1 MDGLADPIKSRV
13 RILALTKLIYTYGGM
28 LVPNSTI
35 AIKDLKPLYNE
46 KISNNKMFTGEL
58 INRSDSNV
66 HSRFSPS
73 HKIMG
78 CVKSCNNMKLL
89 SEHLEIL
96 ISSDNTDQA
105 NFEGNVSR
113 YLRKLMNDGRC
124 NIICGKGLGTKNK
137 KNEPILIDNW
147 LEESSVNLC
156 MCSLY
161 CIILPDDEILSR
173 TKYQWFARLSHLQ
186 VLEANTQASKYL
198 IISRGI

>member
-1 MDGLADPIKSRV
+1 M
-13 RILALTKLIYTYGGM
+13 ALTKLLYTYGGM

-35 AIKDLKPLYNE
+35 AVKDLKPLYNE

-58 INRSDSNV
+58 INRSDSNA

-78 CVKSCNNMKLL
+78 CLKDCNNMKLL

-96 ISSDNTDQA
+96 ISNDNTDQA
-105 NFEGNVSR
+105 KFEGNISR
-113 YLRKLMNDGRC
+113 YLRKLMNEGRC

-147 LEESSVNLC
+147 LEESSVDLC

-161 CIILPDDEILSR
+161 CIILPDDEILNR